1 MKIPDRNATILV
13 MSLPAL
19 LSLLVTLVWFV
30 VYGLRRTSAISF
42 DGSAGGALLMSIFF
56 GAVAGMLV
64 SLIMLLRTKRATI
77 TRGIMVFLCAMVS
90 MVVIGYLAVSLAMSL
105 F

>member
-1 MKIPDRNATILV
+1 

-19 LSLLVTLVWFV
+19 LSLVVALVWLV
-30 VYGLRRTSAISF
+30 VYGLLPRSANSF
-42 DGSAGGALLMSIFF
+42 DGSAGGALLMGIFL

-64 SLIMLLRTKRATI
+64 SLIMLLGTKRATI
-77 TRGIMVFLCAMVS
+77 TRGILVFLCAMVS
-90 MVVIGYLAVSLAMSL
+90 MVVIGYLAVSIAMSL